1 MQATTLLSKHRLE
14 AFADGIYAIAATLLV
29 LELKLPAVQG
39 DTDVALREALLALTP
54 KLVLWLLSFWVM
66 ALFWLG
72 QQRALKY
79 LTALDGA
86 GVRIELIQAALI
98 SLLPFTTALIGEH
111 GNHTLAA
118 AIYSA
123 NIGSVALLGLFR
135 LVHIKRI
142 TQLHAHDY
150 DSVVVRVL
158 MTRTS
163 VVLACATLAL
173 GISFFAPGWNMF
185 AMLPALFTS
194 LIVRATTPRTK
205 KAGMETAANGVRSGF
220 RTTKRDI

>member
-1 MQATTLLSKHRLE
+1 MTAATLLSKHRLE

-29 LELKLPAVQG
+29 LELKLPAVHG
-39 DTDVALREALLALTP
+39 DTDIALKEALLALTP
-54 KLVLWLLSFWVM
+54 KLLLWLLSFWVM
-66 ALFWLG
+66 ALFWLA

-111 GNHTLAA
+111 GNRTLAA

-123 NIGSVALLGLFR
+123 NIGLVALLGLFR
-135 LVHIKRI
+135 LLHIKRI

-150 DSVVVRVL
+150 DSAAIRVL
-158 MTRTS
+158 VIRTS
-163 VVLACATLAL
+163 VVLASATLAF
-173 GISFFAPGWNMF
+173 GISFFVPGMNMV
-185 AMLPALFTS
+185 AMLPALLTS
-194 LIVRATTPRTK
+194 LIVRAITPRTK
-205 KAGMETAANGVRSGF
+205 KTETHTPGHPSSSN
-220 RTTKRDI
+220 